1 MDKTNFLLSAVALVA
16 LVGAGCQG
24 TADTGNNSNAQG
36 EVIFSITDAATSLE
50 DVTDVRMTVDK
61 IEMHSTADGWITVS
75 NDIKTFDLLALQA
88 AGRAELAAQIKVATG
103 TYNQINV
110 HVQKIVV
117 VKNGVEAIAKL
128 PSNEL
133 KLNGI
138 FRVNANTTTSV
149 QLDILADQS
158 LHLTGQGTF
167 IFTPVIKLESRSNA
181 TVRVLS
187 NGAVTVTGGD
197 INSNATMG
205 MDLKGEVKSD
215 FKVDQKSN
223 LEVNSSGTIEL
234 LSDKKSVIEITD

>member
-1 MDKTNFLLSAVALVA
+1 MNKTHFLLSAVALVA

-24 TADTGNNSNAQG
+24 NADTGNNSNAQG

-50 DVTDVRMTVDK
+50 GVTDIRMTVDK
-61 IEMHSTADGWITVS
+61 IEMHSAADGWITVS
-75 NDIKTFDLLALQA
+75 NDTKTFDLLALQA
-88 AGRAELAAQIKVATG
+88 AERAELAAQINVATG
-103 TYNQINV
+103 TYNQINL

-117 VKNGVEAIAKL
+117 VKNGIEAVAKL

-138 FRVNANTTTSV
+138 FHVNADTTTSV
-149 QLDILADQS
+149 ELDILADQS
-158 LHLTGQGTF
+158 LHLTGKGTF

-181 TVRVLS
+181 KVRITS
-187 NGAVTVTGGD
+187 DGDVTVTGGD

-215 FKVDQKSN
+215 FTVDQNSN

-234 LSDKKSVIEITD
+234 VSDSKNVIEITN